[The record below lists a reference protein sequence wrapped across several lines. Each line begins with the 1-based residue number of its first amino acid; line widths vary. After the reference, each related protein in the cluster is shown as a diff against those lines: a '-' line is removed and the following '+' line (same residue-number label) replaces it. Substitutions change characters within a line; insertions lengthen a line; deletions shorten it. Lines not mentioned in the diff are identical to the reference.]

1 MTPSKEDYLKA
12 ILQLGGNNTRVSN
25 KDLVKELGV
34 SAASVTDMNSRLL
47 EEGFITYKPYHGVKI
62 TERGIKVA
70 NQLVRKHRIW
80 EVFLA
85 EKLNF
90 DWDEVHT
97 EADRLEHASS
107 DEVIER
113 LYKYL
118 GEPETDPHGGKIP
131 STEKIFERISR
142 PLLSE
147 MKVNDSFILREVD
160 DEPELLNYLNNKGIK
175 LNETY
180 KLIDKNEYEETLIL
194 TGPENKTVVLNDKV
208 SQQIGTNTVEEIK

>member
-12 ILQLGGNNTRVSN
+12 ILQLGGNDTRISN
-25 KDLVKELGV
+25 KDLVEELGV

-62 TERGIKVA
+62 TDRGIDVA

-85 EKLNF
+85 EKLKF
-90 DWDEVHT
+90 DWDEVHS

-107 DEVIER
+107 DEMIER

-118 GEPETDPHGGKIP
+118 GEPETDPHGGRIP
-131 STEKIFERISR
+131 STEKIFESISG

-147 MKVNDSFILREVD
+147 MEIGDSFILREVD
-160 DEPELLNYLNNKGIK
+160 DDPDLLNYLNKKEIK

-180 KLIDKNEYEETLIL
+180 KLIDKNEYEETLKL
-194 TGPENKTVVLNDKV
+194 AGPDNKTIVLNDKI
-208 SQQIGTNTVEEIK
+208 SGSIGTSKVKEVK

>member
-12 ILQLGGNNTRVSN
+12 ILQLGGNNTSISN
-25 KDLVKELGV
+25 KDLVEELGV
-34 SAASVTDMNSRLL
+34 SAASVTDMNARLL
-47 EEGFITYKPYHGVKI
+47 EDGFITYKPYHGVKI
-62 TERGIKVA
+62 TEYGIEVA

-131 STEKIFERISR
+131 SPDKIFETISR

-147 MKVNDSFILREVD
+147 MKIGDSFILREVED
-160 DEPELLNYLNNKGIK
+160 DPDLLTYLNKKGIK

-180 KLIDKNEYEETLIL
+180 RLTDKNKYEETLTLKTSENRDIL
-194 TGPENKTVVLNDKV
+194 LNNKV
-208 SQQIGTNTVEEIK
+208 SNSIGTSKVKEIK